1 MTLNYCYV
9 FYQVALSQNITE
21 AARRMHISQPSVSR
35 SISLLEAELGKKLF
49 IRSKNGVM
57 FTEDGKLFFE
67 YVSKGMKWLNKAELE
82 IQETDKQGETIT
94 LGVSQL
100 SIRTILPPILQEFS
114 SSHPSVNLIIQT
126 ASSINTVD
134 TLSDDLIDVAIVPDP
149 VDTKPDIETIKLMD
163 ISNSLIAGQK
173 YNYLQ
178 GRTIKLEELNHYPF
192 IALSQGTA
200 GRRWLNHLFIENTLE
215 ISPTIEVPTSDLIVP
230 LAKNNLGLGIV
241 ADIFIQNE
249 LSSGEI
255 IKLSIDAEL
264 PPRSFILCYKKNK
277 EQNPRRKIGT
287 CEKRRVHFIVAQL
300 LGPVCGEYHLFY
312 DLQINYLI
320 ENAEK
325 KRPQIIEKARSFFT
339 FALKLSDKEQN
350 LIPREHQRIN

>member
-82 IQETDKQGETIT
+82 IQETDKQEETIT

-200 GRRWLNHLFIENTLE
+200 GRRWLNHLFMENALE
-215 ISPTIEVPTSDLIVP
+215 ISPTIEIPTSDLIVP

-277 EQNPRRKIGT
+277 EQKTAVKDFIALVQKT
-287 CEKRRVHFIVAQL
+287 CK
-300 LGPVCGEYHLFY
+300 
-312 DLQINYLI
+312 
-320 ENAEK
+320 
-325 KRPQIIEKARSFFT
+325 T
-339 FALKLSDKEQN
+339 
-350 LIPREHQRIN
+350 

>member
-57 FTEDGKLFFE
+57 FTEEGKLFFE

-200 GRRWLNHLFIENTLE
+200 GRRWLNHLFMENALE

-264 PPRSFILCYKKNK
+264 PLRSFILCYKKNK
-277 EQNPRRKIGT
+277 EQKTAVKDFIALVQKT
-287 CEKRRVHFIVAQL
+287 CK
-300 LGPVCGEYHLFY
+300 
-312 DLQINYLI
+312 
-320 ENAEK
+320 
-325 KRPQIIEKARSFFT
+325 T
-339 FALKLSDKEQN
+339 
-350 LIPREHQRIN
+350 

>member
-200 GRRWLNHLFIENTLE
+200 GRRWLNHLFMENALE
-215 ISPTIEVPTSDLIVP
+215 ISPTIEIPTSDLIVP

-264 PPRSFILCYKKNK
+264 PPRSFILCYKKNN
-277 EQNPRRKIGT
+277 EQKTAVKDFIALVQKT
-287 CEKRRVHFIVAQL
+287 CK
-300 LGPVCGEYHLFY
+300 
-312 DLQINYLI
+312 
-320 ENAEK
+320 
-325 KRPQIIEKARSFFT
+325 T
-339 FALKLSDKEQN
+339 
-350 LIPREHQRIN
+350 

>member
-114 SSHPSVNLIIQT
+114 SFHPSVNLIIQT

-200 GRRWLNHLFIENTLE
+200 GRRWLNHLFMENALE

-264 PPRSFILCYKKNK
+264 PSRSFILCYKKNK
-277 EQNPRRKIGT
+277 EQKTAVKDFIALVQKT
-287 CEKRRVHFIVAQL
+287 CK
-300 LGPVCGEYHLFY
+300 
-312 DLQINYLI
+312 
-320 ENAEK
+320 
-325 KRPQIIEKARSFFT
+325 T
-339 FALKLSDKEQN
+339 
-350 LIPREHQRIN
+350 